1 MILNGLPWKRTSRSF
16 CCFWDFIQVLHFGL
30 FCWPWWLLHFFW
42 MASLTRWTWVWANS
56 RSWWWTGRPGMLR
69 FTGSQSRR
77 RLSDWSDL
85 IFLESSPC
93 LVVQCHSSFYLKCF
107 HSFVFPFLFCIV
119 TLKCICLYIIYCNN
133 CIILITFFNF
143 DNSSYVGFLSWWIT
157 LSGLFLTRVK
167 GSKDKCLWQFL
178 QHICQWVWITFSVD
192 FPHESS
198 L

>member
-1 MILNGLPWKRTSRSF
+1 MNRDHSVVLRLHRSTAF
-16 CCFWDFIQVLHFGL
+16 QTLLLTMLATPFLLDGITDSMDMSLSELRELVMDREFWRAAGHGV
-30 FCWPWWLLHFFW
+30 
-42 MASLTRWTWVWANS
+42 AE
-56 RSWWWTGRPGMLR
+56 
-69 FTGSQSRR
+69 
-77 RLSDWSDL
+77 SDTTDDCSDL

-107 HSFVFPFLFCIV
+107 HSFVFPFFFCIV
-119 TLKCICLYIIYCNN
+119 TLKCIFLYIIYCNN

-167 GSKDKCLWQFL
+167 GSKDKCLGQFL

>member
-1 MILNGLPWKRTSRSF
+1 MTSAFSWQNSVSLCPASFHIPRPNLSVTPGVSGLLTFAFQSTIMKRTSF
-16 CCFWDFIQVLHFGL
+16 LGV
-30 FCWPWWLLHFFW
+30 
-42 MASLTRWTWVWANS
+42 NS
-56 RSWWWTGRPGMLR
+56 RRSCRGLR
-69 FTGSQSRR
+69 RTIQILQHYWLGH
-77 RLSDWSDL
+77 RLGLLW
-85 IFLESSPC
+85 
-93 LVVQCHSSFYLKCF
+93 YWM
-107 HSFVFPFLFCIV
+107 FVFPFFFCIV
-119 TLKCICLYIIYCNN
+119 TLKCVCLYIIYCNN

-167 GSKDKCLWQFL
+167 GSKDKCLGQFL